1 MVIAL
6 LFSKSLRLRFG
17 VSYIILAGMEMVTS
31 LHVKCLTGLS
41 LYYGNYFIIDM
52 LHKCAREFK
61 LKFKLFHPYGKIF
74 VFIYNVSL

>member
-1 MVIAL
+1 MVTAL

-17 VSYIILAGMEMVTS
+17 VSYIILARMEMV
-31 LHVKCLTGLS
+31 HVKCLTGLS